1 MELHHLRIFTSV
13 YGNRSFSKA
22 SKELNISQPTISEHI
37 KNLEA
42 ELGCSLFDRLGR
54 SIVPTKEAELMYPG
68 AMHIIEEADRLKETV
83 ASASGAVRGEI
94 VIGASTIPGSYILP
108 GICNAFR
115 AEHPEVSFRVLIE
128 DSRKIT
134 DMVLSH
140 KVLVGFVGSVMEPDK
155 LKASAFYEDE
165 LVMAASPALD
175 IKSPLGV
182 KALSDIP
189 FILREEGSGTRKTME
204 WHLKKKGR
212 LSPEGLNVSAVLGS
226 TDAVKQSIKA
236 ALGISALSRIA
247 IKEDLSLGTL
257 KEIKVRGLKMT
268 RSFYIISHKKRV
280 LPYPYSV
287 FLKFLKA
294 HLA

>member
-1 MELHHLRIFTSV
+1 MELHHLRIFASV

-42 ELGCSLFDRLGR
+42 ELGCQLFDRLGR
-54 SIVPTKEAELMYPG
+54 TIAPTKEAELMYPG
-68 AMHIIEEADRLKETV
+68 AMHIIEAADRLKETV

-94 VIGASTIPGSYILP
+94 AIGASTIPGSYILP

-115 AEHPEVSFRVLIE
+115 AGHPEVSFRVLIE
-128 DSRKIT
+128 DSQKIT
-134 DMVLSH
+134 DMVLRH
-140 KVLVGFVGSVMEPDK
+140 EVLVGFVGSVMEPDK
-155 LKASAFYEDE
+155 LKATAFYEDE

-182 KALSDIP
+182 KALSEVP

-204 WHLKKKGR
+204 GYLKNKGL
-212 LSPEGLNVSAVLGS
+212 LSPDGLNVSAVLGS
-226 TDAVKQSIKA
+226 TDAVKQSVKA
-236 ALGISALSRIA
+236 SLGVSALSRIA
-247 IKEDLSLGTL
+247 IKEDLALGTL

-268 RSFYIISHKKRV
+268 RSFYIISHKRRV
-280 LPYPYSV
+280 LPSPYSV

>member
-1 MELHHLRIFTSV
+1 MELHHLRIFASV

-42 ELGCSLFDRLGR
+42 ELGCQLFDRLGR
-54 SIVPTKEAELMYPG
+54 SIAPTKEAELMYPG
-68 AMHIIEEADRLKETV
+68 AMHIIEAADRLKETV

-94 VIGASTIPGSYILP
+94 AIGASTIPGSYILP

-115 AEHPEVSFRVLIE
+115 ARHPEVSFRVLIE

-134 DMVLSH
+134 DMVLAH
-140 KVLVGFVGSVMEPDK
+140 EVLVGFVGSVMEPDK

-175 IKSPLGV
+175 IKSPIGV

-204 WHLKKKGR
+204 GYLKKKG
-212 LSPEGLNVSAVLGS
+212 LLCPEGLNVSAVLGS

-268 RSFYIISHKKRV
+268 RSFYIISHKRRV
-280 LPYPYSV
+280 LPSPYSV